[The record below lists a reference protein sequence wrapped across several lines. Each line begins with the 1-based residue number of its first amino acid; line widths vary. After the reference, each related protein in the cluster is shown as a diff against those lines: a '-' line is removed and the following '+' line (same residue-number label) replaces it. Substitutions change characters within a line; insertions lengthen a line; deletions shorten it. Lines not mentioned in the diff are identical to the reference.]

1 MTRDYVELEGGWF
14 WWSTWSWSYM
24 IIMVLILIII
34 MAKQF
39 HHLGFPIM
47 MTMIITMITMIIKG
61 VKYKR
66 WPPWRPAALWF
77 STTVPL
83 FILTP
88 PLCGI
93 SLTGLMMTWGWSS
106 SWFWWWWWFWWNGNH
121 RCGIT
126 VFGTSAKWIAVQVK
140 GTSFHPCCNHDFPD
154 IMITVIMIMIFMTN
168 ATEW

>member
-1 MTRDYVELEGGWF
+1 MNNSIPQSIMTRDYVELEGGWF

-34 MAKQF
+34 KAKQF

-77 STTVPL
+77 STTAPL

-93 SLTGLMMTWGWSS
+93 SLTGLMMM
-106 SWFWWWWWFWWNGNH
+106 
-121 RCGIT
+121 I
-126 VFGTSAKWIAVQVK
+126 IIII
-140 GTSFHPCCNHDFPD
+140 
-154 IMITVIMIMIFMTN
+154 IMVLMMIMVLMKRQPQVRHHCLWHFSKVDRSPG
-168 ATEW
+168 